1 MRSQQ
6 QRGAAIALAA
16 ITAVLAGAGCGSSS
30 NSTDS
35 SHIRAVNVAVN
46 AGNASVTVN
55 GGAVD
60 GNLAVGQVSKY
71 NFIGKGDSTFGF
83 TTDVALGSLVQLRVG
98 PTLAL
103 NNGSYYTGYLIG
115 RTDVT
120 NKNTDPKFLQS
131 VVTGDRGAAVNYTL
145 SSPYAAPPSGSAN
158 IRVLNAAPDAGPVD
172 VLINGKIA
180 YAAVAYPVFPTVPVS
195 IPPAKIAPAVNPVTA
210 YIAVPASGQTIQVN
224 AAGTGTVLVT
234 AAPFVISSGN
244 VYTVVI
250 TEPTVVPTL
259 TYGLVTVT
267 D

>member
-1 MRSQQ
+1 MRSHQ
-6 QRGAAIALAA
+6 QRGAAIAFAVIAA
-16 ITAVLAGAGCGSSS
+16 GLVGTGCGSSS

-55 GGAVD
+55 GGAID

-71 NFIGKGDSTFGF
+71 NFIGKGDSAFGF
-83 TTDVALGSLVQLRVG
+83 TTDVALGGLVQLRVG

-131 VVTGDRGAAVNYTL
+131 VVTGDRGAAANYSL

-158 IRVLNAAPDAGPVD
+158 IRILNAAPDAGPVD
-172 VLINGKIA
+172 VLINGKTA

-195 IPPAKIAPAVNPVTA
+195 IPPGTVAPAVNPVTA
-210 YIAVPASGQTIQVN
+210 YLAIPASGQTIQVN
-224 AAGTGTVLVT
+224 AAGTGTVLVPT
-234 AAPFVISSGN
+234 SPLAISSGN

-250 TEPTVVPTL
+250 TEPTVTPTV
-259 TYGLVTVT
+259 TYGLLTVT